1 MSYTAVMLRLSW
13 LFPLVVVCACKTVTP
28 PAPAPVAVWE
38 VPLVVEPGRAPLVQ
52 ATIGGKPT
60 LLLIDTAASQTTL
73 QAWFIKS
80 LEVEPTDFEGHRV
93 AALPLQLGTFT
104 TTARWQLVDTDPAL
118 RELGI
123 GGTISPHHLVPKGA
137 VVIDF
142 PMKRMLALDGQPNN
156 ALRWLDERSPKGQVE
171 GLLRVAPFEG
181 RIHVKTR
188 VGDGREVVTA
198 LASTQPRS
206 RYAAGLFD
214 ASLITDGTHV
224 AGLHVR
230 VGESEFG
237 PLDVLVQPTEGAV
250 EGWLGMDVLQGV
262 VLLLP
267 VHELHPIW
275 FMTPH

>member
-1 MSYTAVMLRLSW
+1 MLRLSW
-13 LFPLVVVCACKTVTP
+13 LFPLVVVFACKTVTP
-28 PAPAPVAVWE
+28 PDPVPAAVWE
-38 VPLVVEPGRAPLVQ
+38 VPLTLEPGRAPVVQ
-52 ATIGGKPT
+52 VMIGGKPA
-60 LLLIDTAASQTTL
+60 LLIVDTAAAETTL
-73 QAWFIKS
+73 QAWFVKS

-93 AALPLQLGTFT
+93 AELPLQLGTFT
-104 TTARWQLVDTDPAL
+104 TTSKWMMVDTDPAL
-118 RELGI
+118 RALGI
-123 GGTISPHHLVPKGA
+123 GGTLSPHHLVAKGA

-142 PMKRMLALDGQPNN
+142 PMKRMLALDVGPNM
-156 ALRWLDERSPKGQVE
+156 ALLWLDQRSPKGQVE

-198 LASTQPRS
+198 LASAQLRT
-206 RYAAGLFD
+206 RYAASLFD
-214 ASLITDGTHV
+214 SSLIADGTHV
-224 AGLHVR
+224 PGLHVR

-237 PLDVLVQPTEGAV
+237 PLDVLVQPGEDKV
-250 EGWLGMDVLQGV
+250 EGWLGMDVLQGA